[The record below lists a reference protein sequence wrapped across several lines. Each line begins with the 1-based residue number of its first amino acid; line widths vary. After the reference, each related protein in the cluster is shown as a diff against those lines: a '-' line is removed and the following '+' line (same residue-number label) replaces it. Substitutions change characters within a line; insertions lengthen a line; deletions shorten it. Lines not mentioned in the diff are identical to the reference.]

1 MFHAACLAALN
12 FLTDVDEV
20 VHQVLYTLNTRH
32 EEPIEEARTELLD
45 SDMDIHMMHALSS
58 LNESTDEAIHAPAPR
73 TQTPFYIL
81 ARTAPQLHLSF
92 VIPGYKEE
100 TLTFSVDTT
109 DMAFLLERT
118 LARKSWNEEHTRKS
132 VVDFLEVPPV
142 SVQFQGENERIGIL
156 PRSS

>member
-1 MFHAACLAALN
+1 MFHTACLAALN

-45 SDMDIHMMHALSS
+45 SDMDTHMMHALSS

-92 VIPGYKEE
+92 VVPGYKEE
-100 TLTFSVDTT
+100 TLTFPVDTT

-118 LARKSWNEEHTRKS
+118 LARKRWNEEHTRKS
-132 VVDFLEVPPV
+132 VVDFLEVPLV

>member
-20 VHQVLYTLNTRH
+20 VHQVLYTLNTQH

-58 LNESTDEAIHAPAPR
+58 LNESPDEAIHAPAPR

-81 ARTAPQLHLSF
+81 ARTAPQLQLSF

-100 TLTFSVDTT
+100 TLTFPVDTT

-118 LARKSWNEEHTRKS
+118 LARKRWNEEHTRKS
-132 VVDFLEVPPV
+132 VVDFLEVPLI

>member
-1 MFHAACLAALN
+1 MFHAACLTALN

-45 SDMDIHMMHALSS
+45 SDMDINRMHALSS
-58 LNESTDEAIHAPAPR
+58 LNESPDEAIHAPAPR

-81 ARTAPQLHLSF
+81 ARTAPQLQLSF

-100 TLTFSVDTT
+100 TLTFPVDTT

-118 LARKSWNEEHTRKS
+118 LARKRWNEEHTRKS
-132 VVDFLEVPPV
+132 VVDFLEVPLV

>member
-58 LNESTDEAIHAPAPR
+58 LNESPDEAIHAPAPR

-81 ARTAPQLHLSF
+81 ARTAPQLQLSF
-92 VIPGYKEE
+92 VIPGYREE
-100 TLTFSVDTT
+100 TLTFPVDTT

-118 LARKSWNEEHTRKS
+118 LARKKWNEEHTRKS
-132 VVDFLEVPPV
+132 VVDFLEVPLV